1 MWAPNTQKQSTLADK
16 LHKNT
21 FRLLPIVAISLLPV
35 ALTHELWLGLLRA
48 TSVRSWD
55 GTGHYAAAQIYSETI
70 FPNTFGWTDAY
81 FGGMPLPNFYPPL
94 FYWLVGLI
102 HATHLFS
109 FNSAFKLV
117 LVVPVL
123 LTPAAISL
131 LAFTASGRNW
141 TVAICAAFASV
152 PMLIDPRF
160 VAEIGPSGLDY
171 SSTFVLGLYSQP
183 LGFVFLA
190 LWYAAFVKASAG
202 RSWFILSTIL
212 LAITVLANFFN
223 AVTPCIFVSTILTDN
238 LISLLTATDRG
249 QRRHARRSWSAERL

>member
-160 VAEIGPSGLDY
+160 VAELCLSSLMVCGLRESLCRSIVVHSFDY
-171 SSTFVLGLYSQP
+171 SSRYNGACE
-183 LGFVFLA
+183 FLQCCDSRH
-190 LWYAAFVKASAG
+190 LC
-202 RSWFILSTIL
+202 RN
-212 LAITVLANFFN
+212 NF
-223 AVTPCIFVSTILTDN
+223 
-238 LISLLTATDRG
+238 DR
-249 QRRHARRSWSAERL
+249 